1 MDMRI
6 AEDFCTLPAVARPLR
21 VGEFDDLFQ
30 DQTAAPRWIDRHR
43 VEFTFAGGGDL
54 YEQVS
59 DLVARESACCSFFD
73 FSITRSACEAAQCPS
88 LALRVGVP
96 ASRHD
101 VLEGLT
107 NHAVAAWTELS
118 HER

>member
-30 DQTAAPRWIDRHR
+30 DQTAAPRWIGRHR
-43 VEFTFAGGGDL
+43 VEFTLAGGDDL
-54 YEQVS
+54 YEHVS

-73 FSITRSACEAAQCPS
+73 FSITRPAREAAQGPS

-96 ASRHD
+96 ASRRD

-107 NHAVAAWTELS
+107 SHAVAAWTELS

>member
-1 MDMRI
+1 MTSFK
-6 AEDFCTLPAVARPLR
+6 E
-21 VGEFDDLFQ
+21 
-30 DQTAAPRWIDRHR
+30 QTAAPLWIDRHR
-43 VEFTFAGGGDL
+43 VEFTLAGGDDL

-59 DLVARESACCSFFD
+59 DLVARESACCAFFD
-73 FSITRSACEAAQCPS
+73 FSITRPAREAAQGPS